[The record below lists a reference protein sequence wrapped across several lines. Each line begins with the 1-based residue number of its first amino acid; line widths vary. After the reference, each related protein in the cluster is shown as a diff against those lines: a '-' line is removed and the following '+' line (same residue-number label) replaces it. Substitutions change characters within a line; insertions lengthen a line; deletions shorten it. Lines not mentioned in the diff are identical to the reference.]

1 MKTADSIDRAASTA
15 DGLAGRLSER
25 RRARGLTQG
34 QVAVRLGVSRQA
46 VSKWETE
53 GTKTV

>member
-1 MKTADSIDRAASTA
+1 MKTADHIDRAASTA

-46 VSKWETE
+46 VSKWEMGGIT
-53 GTKTV
+53 